1 MPQFKIKH
9 SFTEYEYIKKLT
21 QIDRFIC
28 FVMHRDFKSW
38 CSALLSQQDSKIKI
52 FQIKFNFFRK
62 ALFKVVIYKEIS
74 KRKKYL
80 CY

>member
-1 MPQFKIKH
+1 MPQFRIKH

-21 QIDRFIC
+21 KSIVSC

-38 CSALLSQQDSKIKI
+38 CSALLSQQDANLKI

-62 ALFKVVIYKEIS
+62 TLFKVVIYKEIS
-74 KRKKYL
+74 RRKIFVL
-80 CY
+80 